1 MNDDAL
7 DSYLDRPLY
16 WAALVVLDH
25 VDGDNAPQV
34 DKDHFREILRGG
46 AYEFIKASF
55 EFEELECPSI
65 EEIAAEA
72 LSVFQ
77 N

>member
-7 DSYLDRPLY
+7 GSYLDQPLY

-25 VDGDNAPQV
+25 VDEDNAPQL
-34 DKDHFREILRGG
+34 DKDYFREILCGG

-65 EEIAAEA
+65 DEIAAEA